1 MPPQADR
8 STPAAPRLLAS
19 FRVRVGVATVSVVV
33 LVSLVAWLASYQQV
47 RSALASQADQATIER
62 RASAAAWRT
71 SLIVATFGLPL
82 SLIVAMAVV
91 RAPVRAVHDLRRFL
105 GRLPEAVGE
114 QVALRGHSGAWRD
127 TLAALNRAS
136 DLLATQH
143 RELERVSAENQR
155 FVSIAQHSSL
165 GLVVT
170 DRHGVIEWVNV
181 GFERLTGFGIDA
193 ARGHTPRALLNSVG
207 AEPETLSSM
216 ARAVRDGT
224 GFEADILAH
233 TASGRRRW
241 LRVAAAPVRDEHGQ
255 VTGYMSIHSA
265 ADDRMEALRA
275 LQRSQQL
282 SQAVAEFSTR
292 MLLAERWS
300 DAVDDALTQIVTVA
314 GAAQACIYT
323 IEPISQRAS
332 QRAARPTTSDGISTP
347 RLPAAFDAST
357 LREGLGTRRV
367 LHADVLGEHDSPSFS
382 DPSTGVIAIFPLV
395 VDQALWGVVVFD
407 GGVGAPPWQSADL
420 SAFMTV
426 SDAIAAAIE
435 RASSEEALARERSF
449 AHAVLAGIVD
459 GVVVSDAEGTIVYA
473 NPALLRM
480 LDRSQHEVV
489 GQPLHAFHL
498 RGTSDTA
505 DAGTYDGDSLTY
517 EVTIAAGTGVRTLEA
532 RRSSDSQSDSSYGLI
547 TVLTDVTHARA
558 LRRDLNRALAAAEGA
573 SEAKSRFLGRV
584 SHELRT
590 PLNAIGGFA
599 QLAAFDAEDP
609 ELLDALQQIQRA
621 STHLDRLIS
630 DLLDVTSAETGDLR
644 VALERVDL
652 EDVVRAAAD
661 LVRASAANA
670 ALDLELDLRSG
681 TYVYADAGRVTQVVL
696 NLLSNAVKFAPGGS
710 SVAVRVLRDEER
722 GVGRI
727 EVQDHGPGIAP
738 QDQERIF
745 RPFERLENARDRD
758 GSGIGLAL
766 SRVLTERMGGRLGV
780 DSSEGAG
787 ACFWTEY
794 PLEPLS
800 FVQKVDVRAH

>member
-8 STPAAPRLLAS
+8 STPAAPGLLAS
-19 FRVRVGVATVSVVV
+19 FRVRVGVATVTVVV

-47 RSALASQADQATIER
+47 RSALTSQPDDAAIEQL
-62 RASAAAWRT
+62 ANAAAWRT
-71 SLIVATFGLPL
+71 SLIVATVGLPL

-114 QVALRGHSGAWRD
+114 HVALRGHSGAWRE

-143 RELERVSAENQR
+143 REIERASADNQR

-181 GFERLTGFGIDA
+181 GFERLTGFGVDA
-193 ARGHTPRALLNSVG
+193 ARGHTPRALLQSVG
-207 AEPETLSSM
+207 AEPETLSAM

-224 GFEADILAH
+224 GFEADVLAR

-241 LRVAAAPVRDEHGQ
+241 LRVAAAPVRDEHGE

-282 SQAVAEFSTR
+282 SQAVAEFSTK
-292 MLLAERWS
+292 MLLAERWT
-300 DAVDDALTQIVTVA
+300 DAVDDALTRIVTVA
-314 GAAQACIYT
+314 GAAQASIYT
-323 IEPISQRAS
+323 IEPGSQRAT
-332 QRAARPTTSDGISTP
+332 QRAARPTTSDGVSTP
-347 RLPAAFDAST
+347 RLPTAFDASSVS
-357 LREGLGTRRV
+357 EGLGTRRV
-367 LHADVLGEHDSPSFS
+367 LHVDALSEHDTPSIS
-382 DPSTGVIAIFPLV
+382 DADTGVIAILPLV
-395 VDQALWGVVVFD
+395 IGEALWGLVVFD
-407 GGVGAPPWQSADL
+407 GGVGAPPWQPADI
-420 SAFMTV
+420 SAFVTA

-435 RASSEEALARERSF
+435 RTLSEEALARERSF
-449 AHAVLAGIVD
+449 AHDVLAGIVD
-459 GVVVSDAEGTIVYA
+459 GVVVTAADGTIVYA

-480 LDRSQHEVV
+480 LDRPQQEVV

-498 RGTSDTA
+498 G
-505 DAGTYDGDSLTY
+505 DARDGPVAAPDDGESLTY
-517 EVTIAAGTGVRTLEA
+517 EVTIATGTGLTTLEA
-532 RRSSDSQSDSSYGLI
+532 RRSSDPQSDSSYGLI
-547 TVLTDVTHARA
+547 TVLTDVTHERA
-558 LRRDLNRALAAAEGA
+558 LRRDLNRALAAAEAA

-599 QLAAFDAEDP
+599 QLAALDADDP

-652 EDVVRAAAD
+652 GAVASAAAD

-670 ALDLELDLRSG
+670 ALDLDLDLHSG
-681 TYVYADAGRVTQVVL
+681 TSVYADAGRVTQVVL
-696 NLLSNAVKFAPGGS
+696 NLLSNAVKFAPRGS
-710 SVAVRVLRDEER
+710 SVVVRVLRDDER
-722 GVGRI
+722 GVGRL
-727 EVQDHGPGIAP
+727 EVEDRGPGIAP
-738 QDQERIF
+738 RDHERIF

-758 GSGIGLAL
+758 GAGIGLAL

-780 DSSEGAG
+780 ESSEGAG

-800 FVQKVDVRAH
+800 FVQLVDVRAR